1 MIAKWI
7 GLGLWWLCCLS
18 AGVHAQPTTTPPAG
32 MTVLFISASNVPL
45 GKFHALEKIAAP
57 HGIAVRQQSL
67 QSLPDSVDAASL
79 PAADMIVVDAYQQE
93 QVQAK
98 LGQAMADMRHMGR
111 PYLWHLEK
119 GPQGS
124 SMPQAQVQR
133 LTDYYLNG
141 GQANYARY
149 FQTLQQWHAGS
160 QGEAVA
166 DPVVY
171 PKVGIYHPRA
181 PGQVFVSTQQYLDW
195 RQLQLDKLPPVVA
208 INFHQ
213 QQLSGMQTEVI
224 DDLVAR
230 IEQTGAVA
238 LPYFN
243 PSADE
248 EAHHALLTL
257 KGQRVA
263 DVLINTRIMLNAE
276 GSRRAYE
283 ALGIPV
289 IQATTYRR
297 GSAADWE
304 ADPQGI
310 PAMDLPLYVAQPE
323 FTGISDIQ
331 IASAVDGHSGS
342 ALPLAAQ
349 AQSVV
354 NKALRLVALQRKPNA
369 DKRISLFFWNSPPGE
384 KNLASAFMN
393 VPASMVNALQA
404 IQAAGYHTT
413 VPSQEVLIPQLQG
426 MLTHIYRHTRLQD
439 LVEQGLADTLPVA
452 QYEAWLAQQPASVRQ
467 EVDARWGTP
476 AQSDMVIEHQGRTVF
491 VIPRLVL
498 GQVALLPQPP
508 RSDKRDD
515 QEKAL
520 YHSLSSV
527 PTHFYLA
534 TYLWAREAQGGWGS
548 DAIIHF
554 GTHGSQE
561 WLPGKER
568 GLRVTDY
575 PSLMVGDLPV
585 VYPYI
590 VDNIGEAQQAKR
602 RGRALTLSYQTP
614 PFQSAGMHQDWM
626 ALHDLLH
633 AWQEQDTGAV
643 KEQYRAD
650 ILAKAQALRMDK
662 DMGWKQPH
670 TAENF
675 VQFVDRLHAY
685 LHELAETIQP
695 LGLHSLGQAPADD
708 HRIATVVMM
717 LGKPY
722 WHAAAQAAGVEE
734 GEIDEAMVG
743 PYEAMQQSVPFQVLQ
758 HALQGSG
765 QVARHEAGHEAAKV
779 AAYAAD
785 PALRLWLDQGRDWY
799 ARLGAHNEL
808 PALLHALSGQYIPT
822 SYGGDPVKNPDAFP
836 TGRNLYGFD
845 PARVPSPQAWQAGK
859 QAAEQMLDAHR
870 KATGQTL
877 SKVTFSLWSVETMR
891 HQGILEAQALHLMG
905 VEPVWDKGGRVVDVK
920 LQSRQALGRP
930 RVDVVLSATGLYR
943 DHFPNTLKL
952 LAKAAKLVATTQEA
966 DNPAWA
972 FSQQL
977 RQRLLR
983 QGVAEDVADDAS
995 QTRIFS
1001 TATGEYGT
1009 GLPEATLATDSWG
1022 NKEEGNAKLA
1032 QLYLSRMQTA
1042 YGPDEKRWGM
1052 QGVEGAAPGTNLYAE
1067 QLKGTQ
1073 AAVLARSSNTYGMLT
1088 TDDPFQYLGGIGL
1101 AVRALNGEAPALYIS
1116 NLRNPGATRTEAA
1129 QDFLAKELATR
1140 QFHPGYIQGLMKEGY
1155 SGTLRVLDATN
1166 NLWGWTAVA
1175 HEIVRDD
1182 QWQEMA
1188 DVYVN
1193 DKHQLGVQQWM
1204 EQNNPHAYAQT
1215 MERMLEAARK
1225 GYWQTD
1231 AATLTQLKARYSELQ
1246 QRFDVYTANQAFMDY
1261 VQQGSEVA
1269 ALPTPKLIPQPMAS
1283 AAPAAPPA
1291 QTATPAAPQPERP
1304 EDTSP
1309 DDAAPITPVSGMVLE
1324 KTEPPP
1330 PPKLSPADAVLQ
1342 ALQQF
1347 FFACL
1352 LLAMAALGAW
1362 AQTRPVALARRKA

>member
-1 MIAKWI
+1 
-7 GLGLWWLCCLS
+7 
-18 AGVHAQPTTTPPAG
+18 

-67 QSLPDSVDAASL
+67 QGLADNVDAASL
-79 PAADMIVVDAYQQE
+79 PAADLVVIDAYQQE

-98 LGQAMADMRHMGR
+98 LGQAMADMERAHR

-124 SMPQAQVQR
+124 GMPQALVQR
-133 LTDYYLNG
+133 LAAYYLNG
-141 GQANYARY
+141 GQANYAHY

-160 QGEAVA
+160 SGPAIA

-171 PKVGIYHPRA
+171 PKVGIYHPKA
-181 PGQVFVSTQQYLDW
+181 QGQVFLGTQQYLGW
-195 RQLQLDKLPPVVA
+195 RQLQPGNLPPVVA

-224 DDLVAR
+224 DDLIAR

-257 KGQRVA
+257 QGQRVA
-263 DVLINTRIMLNAE
+263 DVLINTRIMLNSE

-331 IASAVDGHSGS
+331 IASAVDGPSGS
-342 ALPLAAQ
+342 ALPLEAQ

-369 DKRISLFFWNSPPGE
+369 QKRISLFFWNSPPGE

-404 IQAAGYHTT
+404 MQAAGYATE
-413 VPSQEVLIPQLQG
+413 VPPQEVLIPQLQSL
-426 MLTHIYRHTRLQD
+426 LTHIYRNTRLQD
-439 LVEQGLADTLPVA
+439 LVEQGQADTLPVA
-452 QYEAWLAQQPASVRQ
+452 QYEAWLAQLPASVRLG
-467 EVDARWGTP
+467 VDARWGAP
-476 AQSDMVIEHQGRTVF
+476 AQSDMVITHQGRAVF

-498 GQVALLPQPP
+498 GHVALLPQPP

-575 PSLMVGDLPV
+575 ASLMVGDLPV

-614 PFQSAGMHQDWM
+614 PFQPAGMHQDWT

-643 KEQYRAD
+643 KDQYRTD

-662 DMGWKQPH
+662 DMGWKPPH
-670 TAENF
+670 TPENF
-675 VQFVDRLHAY
+675 AQFVDSLHAH

-695 LGLHSLGQAPADD
+695 LGLHSLGQAPADE
-708 HRIATVVMM
+708 HRIATVAMM

-722 WHAAAQAAGVEE
+722 WYAAARAAGVEE

-743 PYEAMQQSVPFQVLQ
+743 PYETMQQSIPLQLLQ

-765 QVARHEAGHEAAKV
+765 QVAGHAAASM

-785 PALRLWLDQGRDWY
+785 PALRPWLEQGRDWY
-799 ARLGAHNEL
+799 ARLGAQNEL

-859 QAAEQMLDAHR
+859 QAAEQMLEVHR
-870 KATGQTL
+870 QATGKPL

-977 RQRLLR
+977 RQRLLS

-1001 TATGEYGT
+1001 TASGEYGT

-1022 NKEEGNAKLA
+1022 SKEEGNAKLA
-1032 QLYLSRMQTA
+1032 QLYLNRMQTA

-1204 EQNNPHAYAQT
+1204 EERNPHAYAQT

-1225 GYWQTD
+1225 GYWQAD
-1231 AATLTQLKARYSELQ
+1231 AATLSQLKARYSALQ
-1246 QRFDVYTANQAFMDY
+1246 QRFDVHSANQAFMDY

-1269 ALPTPKLIPQPMAS
+1269 ALPTPKAMPQPSAPAAPQAQ
-1283 AAPAAPPA
+1283 AAPAASPPD
-1291 QTATPAAPQPERP
+1291 RP
-1304 EDTSP
+1304 EQP
-1309 DDAAPITPVSGMVLE
+1309 DDAPPDNAPPTTQVSGMVLE
-1324 KTEPPP
+1324 KTEPTPD
-1330 PPKLSPADAVLQ
+1330 PKPADAVLQ
-1342 ALQQF
+1342 ALEQLF
-1347 FFACL
+1347 LAGL

-1362 AQTRPVALARRKA
+1362 AQTRPVAQARRKA